1 MIYLGVDGG
10 GTKTAFVLINDSGEV
25 LARHETSTS
34 YYLSVGI
41 DSVRSVILNGIG
53 ETCRRADVTPAD
65 INYTFLGLPAYGEVS
80 ADIERLDD
88 LPQSLLSRDRYRCDN
103 DMICGWAASLGCKDG
118 INVVSGTGSIAYG
131 EYLGRNAR
139 CGGWGEL
146 FSDEGSAYWIG
157 CQALNLFSRMSDGRL
172 KKDLFYD
179 LIREKYPCKN
189 DLDICDLV
197 FNQWKG
203 DRGKIASLATVAC
216 EAAVAGDKQSRAV
229 FFQAAKE
236 LALMVDTLR
245 ESLIWNPEETVRV
258 SYSGG
263 VFKCGDVILEAF
275 AYELSK
281 LNGNYHISLPEY
293 HPTLGAAIYAAK
305 LNGTPLTAQA
315 LSKLSLGEQNGQ

>member
-10 GTKTAFVLINDSGEV
+10 GTKTAFVLINDAGDV
-25 LARHETSTS
+25 LARHEAATS
-34 YYLSVGI
+34 YYLSVGM
-41 DSVRSVILNGIG
+41 DAARSVVLNGIG
-53 ETCRRADVTPAD
+53 EICHRAGITPAD
-65 INYTFLGLPAYGEVS
+65 ISFTFLGLPAYGEVS
-80 ADIERLDD
+80 ADVERLDAIA
-88 LPQSLLSRDRYRCDN
+88 QSLLNRERYRCDN
-103 DMICGWAASLGCKDG
+103 DMICGWAASLGCRDG

-131 EYLGRNAR
+131 EYQGRSAR

-157 CQALNLFSRMSDGRL
+157 CQALNLFSRMADGRL
-172 KKDLFYD
+172 QKDLFYD
-179 LIREKYPCKN
+179 LMREKYPCRN

-203 DRGKIASLATVAC
+203 DRGKIASLAPIAC
-216 EAAVAGDKQSRAV
+216 EAAVAGDKQSRAI
-229 FFQAAKE
+229 FFLAAKE

-245 ESLIWNPEETVRV
+245 ETLRWHADESVRV

-275 AYELSK
+275 AYELAK
-281 LNGNYHISLPEY
+281 LNGNYHICLPEY

-305 LNGTPLTAQA
+305 LNGTSLSGQA
-315 LSKLSLGEQNGQ
+315 LGKLSLGEYNGQ

>member
-1 MIYLGVDGG
+1 MIFLGLDGG
-10 GTKTAFVLINDSGEV
+10 GTKTALVLINDSGEI

-34 YYLSVGI
+34 YYLGTGI
-41 DSVRSVILNGIG
+41 EAARQVVLNAISEICHRAGI
-53 ETCRRADVTPAD
+53 TPTD
-65 INYTFLGLPAYGEVS
+65 ITFTFLGLPAYGEIS
-80 ADIERLDD
+80 ADIDRLNM
-88 LPQSLLSRDRYRCDN
+88 LPQPLLHPDRYRCDN
-103 DMICGWAASLGCKDG
+103 DMICGWAASLGCRDG

-131 EYLGRNAR
+131 EYQGRSAR

-157 CQALNLFSRMSDGRL
+157 CQALNLFSRMADGRL

-179 LIREKYPCKN
+179 LIREKYPCRN

-203 DRGKIASLATVAC
+203 DRGKIASLAPIAC
-216 EAAVAGDKQSRAV
+216 EAAMAGDKQSRAI

-245 ESLIWNPEETVRV
+245 ESLRWRAEESVRV

-263 VFKCGDVILEAF
+263 VFKCGDIILEAF

-281 LNGNYHISLPEY
+281 LNGNYHICLPEY

-305 LNGTPLTAQA
+305 LNGTPLTALA
-315 LSKLSLGEQNGQ
+315 LSKLSLGENHG

>member
-1 MIYLGVDGG
+1 MIFLGVDGG
-10 GTKTAFVLINDSGEV
+10 GTKTAFVLLNSEGEV
-25 LARHETSTS
+25 LARHEAATC
-34 YYLSVGI
+34 YYLSVGME
-41 DSVRSVILNGIG
+41 SARSVIANGIS
-53 ETCRRADVTPAD
+53 EICYRAGITPAD
-65 INYTFLGLPAYGEVS
+65 ITYSFLGLPAYGEVS
-80 ADIERLDD
+80 ADTTTLDA
-88 LPQSLLSRDRYRCDN
+88 LPQPVLDVARYRCNN

-131 EYLGRNAR
+131 ERLGRSAR

-157 CQALNLFSRMSDGRL
+157 CQSLNLFSRMADGRL

-179 LIREKYPCKN
+179 LIRENFPCNN

-203 DRGKIASLATVAC
+203 DRGKIASLAPIAC
-216 EAAVAGDKQSRAV
+216 EAAVAGDKHSREI
-229 FFQAAKE
+229 FFHAAKE
-236 LALMVDTLR
+236 LALMVDALR
-245 ESLIWNPEETVRV
+245 ESLQFTQDERVRV

-293 HPTLGAAIYAAK
+293 HPGLGAAIYAAK
-305 LNGTPLTAQA
+305 INGTPLSAQA
-315 LSKLSLGEQNGQ
+315 LKKISFGGYDGQ